1 MSGMQPR
8 PISVGSDSELGGA
21 AVLIEND
28 ALDEDEDAMLKSL
41 LCSDQRVEDAD
52 AVSELESEAPK
63 SAFVLA
69 WKRDLQAHLNR
80 YARYMSVLSLPSGVL
95 AYSLWSRHIA
105 D

>member
-80 YARYMSVLSLPSGVL
+80 YARYECAFAAKWRIGLFSLVET
-95 AYSLWSRHIA
+95 HC
-105 D
+105 